1 MILYSAAVQSL
12 LGSPYIVGSMRTG
25 ELVTD
30 EEEVIAT
37 KSGYIKGIFTRKI
50 VLLTERAHFV
60 KF

>member
-1 MILYSAAVQSL
+1 
-12 LGSPYIVGSMRTG
+12 MRTG